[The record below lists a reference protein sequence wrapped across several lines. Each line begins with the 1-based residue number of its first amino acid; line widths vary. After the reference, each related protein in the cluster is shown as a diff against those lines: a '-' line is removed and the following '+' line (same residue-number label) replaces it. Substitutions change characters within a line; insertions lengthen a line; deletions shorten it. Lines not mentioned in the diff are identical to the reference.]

1 MYTGKDRFEG
11 MEPTRQR
18 LVFGSIDAKSPSEM
32 WRFTQRRGDEFSA
45 SLQKKSL
52 GRELKSVRDDAM
64 HVMILTTPLVR
75 LFTVTDNTSFVFP
88 FFFCHIRR
96 FSISSPLLRS

>member
-52 GRELKSVRDDAM
+52 ERIEKC
-64 HVMILTTPLVR
+64 T
-75 LFTVTDNTSFVFP
+75 
-88 FFFCHIRR
+88 
-96 FSISSPLLRS
+96 